1 MWSLSSV
8 VGALPSQS
16 ICARQRRS
24 VRRPEGRE
32 EGNRAFVKRGGG
44 GARNMVRGILPRSR
58 LVQHLPTHRQTMT
71 IPSPSEPSPSEIR

>member
-1 MWSLSSV
+1 MVAFLGCWCFAIAKHLCETKEVS
-8 VGALPSQS
+8 
-16 ICARQRRS
+16 
-24 VRRPEGRE
+24 PEGRE
-32 EGNRAFVKRGGG
+32 EDNRAFVKRGGG